1 MSERVSDMTHRLAI
15 IIPAY
20 KATFLPA
27 ALDSITAQTCKDFTL
42 YVGDDCSPEPIG
54 SIVEQ
59 YKDKVNLVYQRFD
72 TNLGGKDL
80 VVQWERCIAMSKEE
94 PYIWLFSDDD
104 VMEPNCVEE
113 LLRQIEKTEGYY
125 DVYHFNVD
133 IINESGALKKRK
145 QDYPEVLPA
154 YRFYRGKN
162 SGRLSAFVVENVF
175 TRNVYEQMGGF
186 MKYDLAWG
194 SDVATWI
201 VFSGRKGM
209 CTVPHARVGWRQ
221 SSQNITP
228 DYSRQ
233 TAERKLRAQMA
244 LLNWAYRYFAEEPD
258 IYTTNRAFFILFIH
272 YNRKFVSK
280 ESIKEAFDTFFAA
293 HGRHWD
299 RPLIYFFAF
308 LIDGIYFRIR
318 KWFVWLYGDRKE

>member
-1 MSERVSDMTHRLAI
+1 MTHRLAI

-27 ALDSITAQTCKDFTL
+27 ALDSIAAQTCKDFTL
-42 YVGDDCSPEPIG
+42 YIGDDCSPEPIER
-54 SIVEQ
+54 IVDE
-59 YKDKVNLVYQRFD
+59 YRDRIDLVYQRFG

-80 VVQWERCIAMSKEE
+80 VAQWERCIAMSKDE

-104 VMEPNCVEE
+104 VIEPNCVEK
-113 LLRQIEKTEGYY
+113 LLKQIDKTKGAY
-125 DVYHFNVD
+125 DVYHFDVD
-133 IINESGALKKRK
+133 TINESGAFKRRK
-145 QDYPEVLPA
+145 QDYPAVLSA
-154 YRFYRGKN
+154 YHFYRGKN
-162 SGRLSAFVVENVF
+162 SGRLSAFVIENVF
-175 TRNVYEQMGGF
+175 SRKVYEQYGGF

-201 VFSGRKGM
+201 VFSGRKGI
-209 CTVPHARVGWRQ
+209 CTVPNARVRWRQ

-233 TAERKLRAQMA
+233 IAERKLRAQ
-244 LLNWAYRYFAEEPD
+244 LDFLNWAYRYFAKEPD
-258 IYTTNRAFFILFIH
+258 IYTTNRAFFILLIH
-272 YNRKFVSK
+272 YYRRFVSK

-318 KWFVWLYGDRKE
+318 KWFVWLYGDFKG

>member
-1 MSERVSDMTHRLAI
+1 MTHRLAI

-27 ALDSITAQTCKDFTL
+27 ALDSIAMQTCKDFTL

-80 VVQWERCIAMSKEE
+80 VAQWERCIAMSKEE

-133 IINESGALKKRK
+133 IINESGAFKKRK
-145 QDYPEVLPA
+145 QDYPAVLPA

-175 TRNVYEQMGGF
+175 SRKVYEQMDGF
-186 MKYDLAWG
+186 PKYDLAWG
-194 SDVATWI
+194 SDLAAWI

-209 CTVPHARVGWRQ
+209 NTVPDARVCWRQ

-233 TAERKLRAQMA
+233 IAERKLKAQMA
-244 LLNWAYRYFAEEPD
+244 LLNWAYGYFAKEPD
-258 IYTTNRAFFILFIH
+258 IYATNRAFFILFIH
-272 YNRKFVSK
+272 YSRKFVSK
-280 ESIKEAFDTFFAA
+280 ESIKEAFDTFFAV

-299 RPLIYFFAF
+299 RPLIYFFAS

-318 KWFVWLYGDRKE
+318 ERFYWLYGDIKE

>member
-1 MSERVSDMTHRLAI
+1 MTHRLAI
-15 IIPAY
+15 VIPAY

-27 ALDSITAQTCKDFTL
+27 ALDSVAAQTCKDFTL

-80 VVQWERCIAMSKEE
+80 VAQWERCIAMSKEE

-133 IINESGALKKRK
+133 TVDEHGAFVRRK
-145 QDYPEVLPA
+145 QDYPAVLPA

-162 SGRLSAFVVENVF
+162 SGTLSAFVVENVF
-175 TRNVYEQMGGF
+175 TRKVYEQKGGF

-209 CTVPHARVGWRQ
+209 CTVPSARVCWRK

-228 DYSRQ
+228 DYSPQ
-233 TAERKLRAQMA
+233 IADRKLRAQMA
-244 LLNWAYRYFAEEPD
+244 LLNWAYGYFANEPD
-258 IYTTNRAFFILFIH
+258 IYTINRALFILFIH

-280 ESIKEAFDTFFAA
+280 ESIKEAFASFFAV
-293 HGRHWD
+293 HGRRRDW
-299 RPLIYFFAF
+299 PLIYFFAF
-308 LIDGIYFRIR
+308 LTDGIYFRIR
-318 KWFVWLYGDRKE
+318 KWSVWLYGDTKE

>member
-1 MSERVSDMTHRLAI
+1 MKRLAI

-80 VVQWERCIAMSKEE
+80 VAQWERCIAMSKEE

-113 LLRQIEKTEGYY
+113 LLKQIEKTEGAYG
-125 DVYHFNVD
+125 VYHFNVD
-133 IINESGALKKRK
+133 IINERGAFKCRK
-145 QDYPEVLPA
+145 QDYPAVLSA
-154 YRFYRGKN
+154 YRFYCGKN
-162 SGRLSAFVVENVF
+162 SMRLSAFVVENVF
-175 TRNVYEQMGGF
+175 SRKVYERFGGF

-194 SDVATWI
+194 SDIATWI
-201 VFSGRKGM
+201 VFCGEKGM
-209 CTVPHARVGWRQ
+209 CTVPHARIKWRQ
-221 SSQNITP
+221 SSQNISP
-228 DYSRQ
+228 NYSRQ
-233 TAERKLRAQMA
+233 IAERKLRADQN
-244 LLNWAYRYFAEEPD
+244 LLNWAYQYFGMEPD
-258 IYTTNRAFFILFIH
+258 IYNVNRAIFICKIH
-272 YNRKFVSK
+272 QYKKHVSK
-280 ESIKEAFDTFFAA
+280 ACLKEAFTSFFEV
-293 HGRHWD
+293 HGRKGDW
-299 RPLIYFFAF
+299 PLIYLFAF
-308 LIDGIYFRIR
+308 LVDGIYFRIR
-318 KWFVWLYGDRKE
+318 EHFYWLYGDIKE

>member
-1 MSERVSDMTHRLAI
+1 MTHQLAI

-20 KATFLPA
+20 KAAFLPA
-27 ALDSITAQTCKDFTL
+27 ALDSIAAQTCKDFTV

-54 SIVEQ
+54 SIVEL
-59 YKDKVNLVYQRFD
+59 YKERIGIVYKRFD
-72 TNLGGKDL
+72 TNLGGADL
-80 VVQWERCIAMSKEE
+80 VAQWERCIAMSREE

-113 LLRQIEKTEGYY
+113 LFRQIEKTKGYY

-133 IINESGALKKRK
+133 IINESGAFTKRK
-145 QDYPEVLPA
+145 QDYPAVLPA

-175 TRNVYEQMGGF
+175 SRKVYEQMGGF
-186 MKYDLAWG
+186 PKYDLAWG
-194 SDVATWI
+194 SDLAAWI
-201 VFSGRKGM
+201 MFSGRKGM
-209 CTVPHARVGWRQ
+209 YTVPDARVCWRQ

-233 TAERKLRAQMA
+233 IAERKLKAQMA
-244 LLNWAYRYFAEEPD
+244 LLNWAYGYFAKEPD
-258 IYTTNRAFFILFIH
+258 IYATNRAFFILFIH
-272 YNRKFVSK
+272 YNRKFVGR
-280 ESIKEAFDTFFAA
+280 ESIEEAFDTFFAV
-293 HGRHWD
+293 HGRRRD

-308 LIDGIYFRIR
+308 LIDGLYFRLR
-318 KWFVWLYGDRKE
+318 KWFTWLYGDIKE